1 MSRFKAIS
9 ALKSQ
14 QSRASNRRVG
24 ARIKPH
30 KVISICLSGIK
41 TDLTKGLLGII
52 IGVIG
57 ILGVRHIISVNG
69 FLVI

>member
-1 MSRFKAIS
+1 
-9 ALKSQ
+9 
-14 QSRASNRRVG
+14 
-24 ARIKPH
+24 
-30 KVISICLSGIK
+30 VISIGLSGIK

-57 ILGVRHIISVNG
+57 ILGVRHIISVNR

>member
-1 MSRFKAIS
+1 VSGFKAIS

-24 ARIKPH
+24 VRIKPD
-30 KVISICLSGIK
+30 KVSSFGLSGIK

-52 IGVIG
+52 IGIIG